1 MVIHFDHPNKFS
13 ITLCSLTNCGNK
25 LLKQIKQTNS
35 SLYIQAKKM
44 FEYGMNMQHA
54 IWLIKIVSQ
63 YTFESLSGII
73 TFNFTCDSKA
83 FTQVTSISS

>member
-1 MVIHFDHPNKFS
+1 
-13 ITLCSLTNCGNK
+13 
-25 LLKQIKQTNS
+25 
-35 SLYIQAKKM
+35 M

-54 IWLIKIVSQ
+54 IWPIKIVSQ

-73 TFNFTCDSKA
+73 TFNFTCYSKA

>member
-1 MVIHFDHPNKFS
+1 MEA
-13 ITLCSLTNCGNK
+13 
-25 LLKQIKQTNS
+25 IKTDKTQTNS

-54 IWLIKIVSQ
+54 IWPIKIVSQ

-73 TFNFTCDSKA
+73 TFNFTCYSKA